1 MNAFSKMPKGLT
13 ALATAAALVA
23 GASLAYA
30 QSNDPVQPA
39 PNTTGQPGSALGNQQ
54 APAADTGTTMNNS
67 TGTYGSGSTVDS
79 GSTMNQS
86 DSTTLEPRADRN

>member
-30 QSNDPVQPA
+30 QTNDPVQPA
-39 PNTTGQPGSALGNQQ
+39 PNTTGQPGNALGNQQ
-54 APAADTGTTMNNS
+54 APAADSGTMMNNNSTTGTTMD
-67 TGTYGSGSTVDS
+67 SGSTV
-79 GSTMNQS
+79 NQN
-86 DSTTLEPRADRN
+86 DVVTPEPRADRN